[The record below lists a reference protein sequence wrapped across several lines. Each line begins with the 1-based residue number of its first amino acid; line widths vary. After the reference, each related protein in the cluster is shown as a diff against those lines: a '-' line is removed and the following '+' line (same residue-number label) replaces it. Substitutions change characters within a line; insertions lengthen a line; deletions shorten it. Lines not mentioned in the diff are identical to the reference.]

1 MLAVSGLSGAGGG
14 RPRTPTALKDLRRTA
29 RADRANA
36 AEPRSDPVTI
46 LEPIRGLSVNE
57 RRAWVELS
65 ALVNPTRVATA
76 ADLTAFRL
84 MVEAVGVLADLRAS
98 LRKAK
103 GALVYTERT
112 KSGPQLRQ
120 RPEIALI
127 EKYQKLAMYH
137 LARWGLTPADRS
149 RVSALAEPA
158 GPDPDEEFNVGA
170 GRGA

>member
-1 MLAVSGLSGAGGG
+1 MSGLAGAGGG
-14 RPRTPTALKDLRRTA
+14 RPRKPTALKVLARTDHPG
-29 RADRANA
+29 RINA
-36 AEPRSDPVTI
+36 AEPRLDPVSI
-46 LEPIRGLSVNE
+46 LEPIKGLSISE
-57 RRAWVELS
+57 RRAWVEL
-65 ALVNPTRVATA
+65 AGLVNPTRVATA

-84 MVEAVGVLADLRAS
+84 MVEAVAMVADLRAS

-103 GALVYTERT
+103 GQLVYKEFT

-120 RPEIALI
+120 RPEIVLI

-149 RVSALAEPA
+149 RVSSLAEDA
-158 GPDPDEEFNVGA
+158 GPDPDEEFSVGG